1 MVTVTAIITFYLRR
15 LVDTPIVMEKEILK
29 NKCESL
35 QGPEDYLKTVTLP
48 IFLDFLKRECGGSF
62 CSFKTAEVLLAKGK

>member
-1 MVTVTAIITFYLRR
+1 
-15 LVDTPIVMEKEILK
+15 MEKEILK